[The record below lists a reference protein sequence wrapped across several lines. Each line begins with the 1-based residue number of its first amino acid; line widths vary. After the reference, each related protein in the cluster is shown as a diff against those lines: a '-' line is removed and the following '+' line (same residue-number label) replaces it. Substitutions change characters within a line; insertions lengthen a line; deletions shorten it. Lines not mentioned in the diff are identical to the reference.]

1 MTDDP
6 GRDPAHER
14 LRALL
19 APNQC
24 AVLLQELQEGVVGAT
39 SGLPALADAVQ
50 QSDVVPN
57 AARVAATARGVGV
70 PVIHCTAQS
79 LPGGFG
85 GNTNARLFAAARKSG
100 MKNLAGSDSVQ
111 PIHDLGPFDSDV
123 VLPRLHGLSPLT
135 GSPLNSLL
143 RNSGIRTVVV
153 MGVSLNIA
161 IPNLVF
167 DAVNRSYQ
175 VVVVSDAV
183 AGVPP
188 EYGAQVIAHTLS
200 LVCTIATSDEIART
214 WSSHA

>member
-1 MTDDP
+1 MADDP
-6 GRDPAHER
+6 GRDSADER
-14 LRALL
+14 LRSLL
-19 APNQC
+19 APDQC

-39 SGLPALADAVQ
+39 SGLPALAEAVER
-50 QSDVVPN
+50 SGLVPR
-57 AARVAATARGVGV
+57 AARVAAMARRVGV
-70 PVIHCTAQS
+70 PVIHCTAQG

-85 GNTNARLFAAARKSG
+85 ANTNARLFAATRKSG
-100 MKNLAGSDSVQ
+100 MQHLPGSASVQ
-111 PIHDLGPFDSDV
+111 PVHDLGPFDADV
-123 VLPRLHGLSPLT
+123 VLPRLHGLSPMT

-143 RNSGIRTVVV
+143 RNSGIRTIVV

-161 IPNLVF
+161 IPNLAF

-188 EYGAQVIAHTLS
+188 EYGAQVIEHTLS
-200 LVCTIATSDEIART
+200 LVCTIATSDEIVRI